1 MSNSK
6 KELFQGII
14 TPIVTPF
21 NDDYSINYDQIKV
34 LIDKLIAKGVKGI
47 FILGSNGEFHVISN
61 QEKIEFSKYVIDIVN
76 GRVPV
81 YAGVGTCSTSESIV
95 LAKELEKLGAD
106 VLSVVNPYFLPLND
120 DELYNHFK
128 CIADSVKIPIVLYN
142 IPKATGTCLSQEVVK
157 RLARIDNIKAIK
169 DSSGNR
175 TTLLSYL
182 DVSSSSDLKVLVG
195 SDSQISFAYENGA
208 TGAVAGT
215 SNLLTEILVSL
226 DQKLNENNKE
236 EADKLQESIEE
247 LRRVLKFGTVPSILK
262 RSMVLAE
269 VCNVGPARLPVAK
282 TSEIVDKEIEKM
294 LDYYNL
300 K

>member
-128 CIADSVKIPIVLYN
+128 YIADAVKIPIVLYN

>member
-81 YAGVGTCSTSESIV
+81 YVGVGTCSTSESIV

-106 VLSVVNPYFLPLND
+106 ALSVVNPYFLPLND

-128 CIADSVKIPIVLYN
+128 YIADSVKIPIVLYN